1 MHIPENYL
9 SPSTCTAFYLAIIPV
24 IKRAITKVKEEVDR
38 RKMSLLGV
46 AAAYSFLIMMFNVP
60 LLGGTTGHAVGAVII
75 AILLGPY
82 AAFISVAVA
91 LTIQALFFGDGGILS
106 LGANIF
112 NMAFVMS
119 FSGYYIYNKL
129 KDKNENLA
137 VFLASYIGL
146 NIAALLT
153 AIEFGIQPYLF
164 KAADGTP
171 LYCPY
176 GLNVAIPAMML
187 SHLLVA
193 GVIEGVV
200 SLLIYKAA
208 KQTNLVEI
216 YENNEKV
223 SSINKVYLFI
233 AALIAL
239 SPLGLLAQGTAWG
252 EWGLE
257 EIKEIAGFV
266 PKGMENG
273 LNFETIM
280 PDYTVSGVN
289 EVLGYIISAVLGV
302 LLIMLLFRLIGIFSK
317 RGLES

>member
-9 SPSTCTAFYLAIIPV
+9 SPSTCTAFYLAIIPI
-24 IKRAITKVKEEVDR
+24 IKRTIAKVKEELDR
-38 RKMSLLGV
+38 RRMSLLGV

-112 NMAFVMS
+112 NMAFAMS
-119 FSGYYIYNKL
+119 FSGYYVYSRL
-129 KDKNENLA
+129 KSKNENLA
-137 VFLASYIGL
+137 VFLGSYIGL
-146 NIAALLT
+146 NIAAFLT

-164 KAADGTP
+164 KASDGTP

-176 GLNVAIPAMML
+176 GLDVSIPAMML

-193 GVIEGVV
+193 GVVEGAV

-208 KQTNLVEI
+208 KQIDLVKI
-216 YENNEKV
+216 YEDDEKTKGM
-223 SSINKVYLFI
+223 NKVYIFI
-233 AALIAL
+233 AILIAL
-239 SPLGLLAQGTAWG
+239 SPLGLIAQGTAWG
-252 EWGLE
+252 EWGLD
-257 EIKEIAGFV
+257 EIKEIAGFL
-266 PKGMENG
+266 PKGMEKG
-273 LNFETIM
+273 LNFEAIM

-289 EVLGYIISAVLGV
+289 EVLGYIISAILGV
-302 LLIMLLFRLIGIFSK
+302 MIIILLFRLIGIFSRK
-317 RGLES
+317 GLEN

>member
-9 SPSTCTAFYLAIIPV
+9 SPSTCTAFYLAIIPM

-106 LGANIF
+106 LSANIF

-119 FSGYYIYNKL
+119 FSGYYIYKKL
-129 KDKNENLA
+129 KDKHENLA
-137 VFLASYIGL
+137 VFLGSYIGL

-176 GLNVAIPAMML
+176 GLNVAIPAMMI
-187 SHLLVA
+187 SHILVA

-208 KQTNLVEI
+208 KQTDLVKI
-216 YENNEKV
+216 YENDENTNSTK
-223 SSINKVYLFI
+223 KVYLFI

-239 SPLGLLAQGTAWG
+239 SPLGL
-252 EWGLE
+252 
-257 EIKEIAGFV
+257 
-266 PKGMENG
+266 
-273 LNFETIM
+273 
-280 PDYTVSGVN
+280 
-289 EVLGYIISAVLGV
+289 
-302 LLIMLLFRLIGIFSK
+302 
-317 RGLES
+317 

>member
-9 SPSTCTAFYLAIIPV
+9 SPSTCTAFYLAIIPI
-24 IKRAITKVKEEVDR
+24 IKKAINKVKEEIDR
-38 RKMSLLGV
+38 RKMTLLGV
-46 AAAYSFLIMMFNVP
+46 AAAYSFLVMMFNVP

-106 LGANIF
+106 LGANVF

-119 FSGYYIYNKL
+119 FSGYYIYKRL

-137 VFLASYIGL
+137 VFLGSYIGL
-146 NIAALLT
+146 NIASLFT

-176 GLNVAIPAMML
+176 GLNIAIPAMML

-208 KQTNLVEI
+208 KQIELVKI
-216 YENNEKV
+216 YEDNSKT
-223 SSINKVYLFI
+223 SGLNKVYIFI
-233 AALIAL
+233 ATLIIL
-239 SPLGLLAQGTAWG
+239 SPLGLLAEGTAWG
-252 EWGLE
+252 EWGTD
-257 EIKEIAGFV
+257 EIKELAGFI
-266 PKGMENG
+266 PKGMETG
-273 LNFETIM
+273 LNFEAVM

-289 EVLGYIISAVLGV
+289 EVLGYIISAILGV

-317 RGLES
+317 KGLEN

>member
-24 IKRAITKVKEEVDR
+24 IKRTITKIKEELDR

-119 FSGYYIYNKL
+119 FSGYYIYKKL

-137 VFLASYIGL
+137 VFLGSYIGL

-176 GLNVAIPAMML
+176 GLNVAIPAMMI
-187 SHLLVA
+187 SHILVA

-208 KQTNLVEI
+208 KQTDLVKI
-216 YENNEKV
+216 YENDENTNSTK
-223 SSINKVYLFI
+223 KVYLFI
-233 AALIAL
+233 ATLIAL

-252 EWGLE
+252 EWGLD
-257 EIKEIAGFV
+257 EIKDIVGFV
-266 PKGMENG
+266 PKGMETG
-273 LNFETIM
+273 LSFEAIM

-302 LLIMLLFRLIGIFSK
+302 LIIMLLFRLIGIFSK
-317 RGLES
+317 KGLES